1 MMLTFLNFVFG
12 AIAVSFAVAMIATVA
27 FIIYLFISAIRG
39 DD

>member
-1 MMLTFLNFVFG
+1 MLTFLYFVFG

-27 FIIYLFISAIRG
+27 FIVYLFILAIRG